1 MPHARDGA
9 SMSMAALIVGAS
21 PCRLWG
27 LDAHERLR
35 RQLREVGVRAIAT
48 DPADLGDARQV
59 LVVDAG
65 FLFGLLTLRG
75 VLAHPD
81 ALLVRPDDGRVA
93 AASVARERLDAV
105 VACVRDGAA
114 RPPALRV
121 LTALDLAGYDRNLRK
136 TAPPLLEAVTP
147 DKRAALEA
155 LLYGNAYKGVT
166 DFVTKWWWPRP
177 ARVLVGWC
185 ARLGITPN
193 SVTLLGVLLVLAATY
208 AFYQGAYAVGLACGW
223 VMTLLDTV
231 DGKLARVTVASS
243 RFGHFLDHGVDVV
256 HPPFWYVAWGLG
268 LDALEAMDPLLWTLA
283 WGLGLATAQPEGM
296 SVAILCWLV
305 AGGYVAGRLI
315 EVAFHQLGHCGIF
328 AWRPF
333 DAWFRLIAARR
344 NPCLVILTLGTA
356 AGRPDVAFVG
366 VVVWTLASSAI
377 LFLRLLYA
385 AGVRWR
391 SGQPLDSWLKDGT
404 SAAREHARAWRT
416 FSVTRGAYR

>member
-1 MPHARDGA
+1 
-9 SMSMAALIVGAS
+9 MSVAALIVGAS

-59 LVVDAG
+59 LVVNAG

-81 ALLVRPDDGRVA
+81 ALLVQPEDGRVA

-193 SVTLLGVLLVLAATY
+193 NVTLLGVLLVLAATY

-243 RFGHFLDHGVDVV
+243 RFGHFLDHGIDIV

-283 WGLGLATAQPEGM
+283 WDLGLGTAQPEGM
-296 SVAILCWLV
+296 SVAMLCWLV

-356 AGRPDVAFVG
+356 AGRPDLAFVG

>member
-1 MPHARDGA
+1 VPNEL
-9 SMSMAALIVGAS
+9 AALIVGAS

-59 LVVDAG
+59 LVVNAG

-81 ALLVRPDDGRVA
+81 ALLVQADHDRVA

-105 VACVRDGAA
+105 VACIRDGAA
-114 RPPALRV
+114 RPPELRV
-121 LTALDLAGYDRNLRK
+121 LTALDLAGYDRNLRT

-147 DKRAALEA
+147 ATRAALEA

-177 ARVLVGWC
+177 ARVLVAWC

-193 SVTLLGVLLVLAATY
+193 SVTLLGVLLMLAATY
-208 AFYQGAYAVGLACGW
+208 AFYQGEYAVGLACGW

-243 RFGHFLDHGVDVV
+243 RFGHFLDHGIDLV

-268 LDALEAMDPLLWTLA
+268 LGRLEAMDPLLQTLA
-283 WGLGLATAQPEGM
+283 RGLGLGPAQPEGI

-305 AGGYVAGRLI
+305 AGGYVAGRLV

-333 DAWFRLIAARR
+333 DAWFRLITARR

-356 AGRPDVAFVG
+356 AGSPDVAFVG
-366 VVVWTLASSAI
+366 VVVWTLASSGI
-377 LFLRLLYA
+377 LSLRLLYA

-391 SGQPLDSWLKDGT
+391 SGQPLDSWLKDGRR
-404 SAAREHARAWRT
+404 AREHARAWRT

>member
-1 MPHARDGA
+1 
-9 SMSMAALIVGAS
+9 MSTAALIIGAS

-48 DPADLGDARQV
+48 DPADLGDAQQV

-65 FLFGLLTLRG
+65 YLFGLLTLRG

-81 ALLVRPDDGRVA
+81 SLLVLPDDGRVA
-93 AASVARERLDAV
+93 AALVARERVGAV
-105 VACVRDGAA
+105 VACIRDGAA
-114 RPPALRV
+114 RPLALRV
-121 LTALDLAGYDRNLRK
+121 LTTLDLAGYDRNLRK

-177 ARVLVGWC
+177 ARVLVRWC
-185 ARLGITPN
+185 ARFGITPN
-193 SVTLLGVLLVLAATY
+193 SVTLLGVLLTLAATY

-243 RFGHFLDHGVDVV
+243 RVGHFLDHGVDVV
-256 HPPFWYVAWGLG
+256 HPPFWYFAWGIGLG
-268 LDALEAMDPLLWTLA
+268 GLEAMDPMLWTLG
-283 WGLGLATAQPEGM
+283 WGLGPGTAQPEGRW
-296 SVAILCWLV
+296 VAILCWLV
-305 AGGYVAGRLI
+305 VGGYVTGRLI
-315 EVAFHQLGHCGIF
+315 EIAFHQLGRCGIF

-333 DAWFRLIAARR
+333 DAWFRLITARR

-356 AGRPDVAFVG
+356 AGRPDVGFVG

>member
-1 MPHARDGA
+1 
-9 SMSMAALIVGAS
+9 MSATAPNTAALIVGAS
-21 PCRLWG
+21 PCPLWG

-35 RQLREVGVRAIAT
+35 RQLREIGVRCIAT
-48 DPADLGDARQV
+48 DPADLGDARQI
-59 LVVDAG
+59 LVVHAG

-75 VLAHPD
+75 ILAHPD
-81 ALLVRPDDGRVA
+81 ALLIRPDADRVA
-93 AASVARERLDAV
+93 AASVASERLDAV

-114 RPPALRV
+114 RPPALNV
-121 LTALDLAGYDRNLRK
+121 ITPLDLAGYDRNLRK

-166 DFVTKWWWPRP
+166 DFVTKWWWPRL
-177 ARVLVGWC
+177 ARVLVGGC
-185 ARLGITPN
+185 ARLGIAPN
-193 SVTLLGVLLVLAATY
+193 TVTLFGVVLMLAAMY
-208 AFYQGAYAVGLACGW
+208 AFYQGAYATGLACGW
-223 VMTLLDTV
+223 GMTLLDTV

-243 RFGHFLDHGVDVV
+243 RFGHVLDHGVDVV
-256 HPPFWYVAWGLG
+256 HPPFWYIAWGLG
-268 LDALEAMDPLLWTLA
+268 LGA
-283 WGLGLATAQPEGM
+283 PEVLGM
-296 SVAILCWLV
+296 SVAILCWLI

-315 EVAFHQLGHCGIF
+315 EVAFHQLGRCGIF

-344 NPCLVILTLGTA
+344 NPCLVILTLGTL
-356 AGRPDVAFVG
+356 AGRPDLAFLG

-391 SGQPLDSWLKDGT
+391 SGEPLDSWLKDGT
-404 SAAREHARAWRT
+404 SAAREHAHAWRT

>member
-1 MPHARDGA
+1 
-9 SMSMAALIVGAS
+9 MSTAALIVGTS

-27 LDAHERLR
+27 LDSHERLR
-35 RQLREVGVRAIAT
+35 RQLKEVGIRAIAT
-48 DPADLGDARQV
+48 DSADLGDARQV

-81 ALLVRPDDGRVA
+81 SLLVGPDDGRVA
-93 AASVARERLDAV
+93 AASVTREQVEAV
-105 VACVRDGAA
+105 VACIRDGAA
-114 RPPALRV
+114 KPPDLRV
-121 LTALDLAGYDRNLRK
+121 LTTRDLAGYDRNLRK

-166 DFVTKWWWPRP
+166 DFVTKYWWPRP

-185 ARLGITPN
+185 ARWGVTPN
-193 SVTLLGVLLVLAATY
+193 SVTLVGVLLMLIATY
-208 AFYQGAYAVGLACGW
+208 AFYQGAYAIGLACGW
-223 VMTLLDTV
+223 AMTLLDTV

-243 RFGHFLDHGVDVV
+243 RFGHVLDHGVDIV

-268 LDALEAMDPLLWTLA
+268 LEALESMDRLVWPVA
-283 WGLGLATAQPEGM
+283 WDIGLGSAQPEGM
-296 SVAILCWLV
+296 SVAMLCGLV

-333 DAWFRLIAARR
+333 DAWFRLIVARR
-344 NPCLVILTLGTA
+344 NPCLVILTVGTL
-356 AGRPDVAFVG
+356 AGRPDLAVVGVAF
-366 VVVWTLASSAI
+366 WTLASAAI
-377 LFLRLLYA
+377 LFLRSCMRLA
-385 AGVRWR
+385 SVG
-391 SGQPLDSWLKDGT
+391 GQGGRLIPG
-404 SAAREHARAWRT
+404 
-416 FSVTRGAYR
+416 